1 MEWFKNYKFTKI
13 SEQLGPVKWLLPKS
27 MQENNTM

>member
-13 SEQLGPVKWLLPKS
+13 SEQLGPVWLLPKS